1 MWCSAFI
8 WDVESWKNH
17 YSYRHDEKKQDQLQN
32 HNLCWSIRDLRL
44 QSNQLLWNPKT
55 ERELQGRVP
64 AAAQPWRSMR
74 GEEAETWW
82 RGKTHSATALRN
94 CKVRYGLAESTEPQQ
109 TSREL
114 APTCGL
120 FPQSSSKC
128 IQEWPGVGEETGNS
142 FLSGA
147 GMEEGRRHRCRKDTE
162 LPLVPIPPGT
172 KVLNPSGSGLQRFR
186 LWGLILWKTIFPWI
200 RDGGHGSRW
209 CKCITF
215 IVHFISNLTP
225 LMIWQEVLIHSPDD
239 GHPWCRG
246 KTVSPISHREQE
258 KNHWTR
264 TTRVCAQSC

>member
-1 MWCSAFI
+1 MGF
-8 WDVESWKNH
+8 
-17 YSYRHDEKKQDQLQN
+17 L
-32 HNLCWSIRDLRL
+32 
-44 QSNQLLWNPKT
+44 
-55 ERELQGRVP
+55 
-64 AAAQPWRSMR
+64 
-74 GEEAETWW
+74 
-82 RGKTHSATALRN
+82 
-94 CKVRYGLAESTEPQQ
+94 ESTEPQQ

-114 APTCGL
+114 APTCRL

-128 IQEWPGVGEETGNS
+128 IQEWSGVGEETGNS

-147 GMEEGRRHRCRKDTE
+147 GMEEGRRHRCRKDME

-186 LWGLILWKTIFPWI
+186 ALGTDFVEDNFSTNQGWGTWLRMIQM
-200 RDGGHGSRW
+200 HY
-209 CKCITF
+209 F

-239 GHPWCRG
+239 GHPWSRG

-264 TTRVCAQSC
+264 TTCVRAQPC

>member
-1 MWCSAFI
+1 
-8 WDVESWKNH
+8 
-17 YSYRHDEKKQDQLQN
+17 
-32 HNLCWSIRDLRL
+32 
-44 QSNQLLWNPKT
+44 
-55 ERELQGRVP
+55 
-64 AAAQPWRSMR
+64 MR

-162 LPLVPIPPGT
+162 LLLVPIPPGT

-186 LWGLILWKTIFPWI
+186 LWGLIFVEDNFSTN
-200 RDGGHGSRW
+200 HGW
-209 CKCITF
+209 GTWLKMMQMHYIY
-215 IVHFISNLTP
+215 
-225 LMIWQEVLIHSPDD
+225 
-239 GHPWCRG
+239 
-246 KTVSPISHREQE
+246 
-258 KNHWTR
+258 
-264 TTRVCAQSC
+264 CALYF